1 MTEKVL
7 RSNIEI
13 DFLNNYIFVPNEDEV
28 ALVTSAKKIDP
39 KLVDKFFETIDEFWH
54 TENDQLQYFI
64 YYNTG
69 EYLCQRKKLK
79 YDFETKTNYWQTYNF
94 KNAPTE
100 KVDELYD
107 RVQAFSLL
115 NKDVKQFLRFS
126 EVSEVGQESIFYERR
141 LLKKITEKNTMLATS
156 DWRILPDVV
165 DSYPGEKDMWIK
177 WRNTM
182 RSEVIKRPE
191 EFENRLEFL
200 KYLYELKFPVD
211 PKIYRNLYPG
221 GKDSEGNVVEYLST
235 PDQWVTYDLEA
246 SSDFITANAIRA
258 LNYTKGFI
266 ESRIRVKK
274 SILAILKEF
283 DVEAIYPEYDME
295 RYEEEFDE

>member
-295 RYEEEFDE
+295 RYEEELDE

>member
-1 MTEKVL
+1 MTENVL

-13 DFLNNYIFVPNEDEV
+13 DFLNKYIFVPSEDAV
-28 ALVTSAKKIDP
+28 ALTTTAKKIDP
-39 KLVDKFFETIDEFWH
+39 QLVDKFFETIDEFWH

-69 EYLCQRKKLK
+69 EYLCQRKKQK

-94 KNAPTE
+94 KNAPVE
-100 KVDELYD
+100 KVNELYD
-107 RVQAFSLL
+107 RIHAFSLL

-126 EVSEVGQESIFYERR
+126 EVTEIGQESIFYERR
-141 LLKKITEKNTMLATS
+141 LLKKITEKNSMLATS

-165 DSYPGEKDMWIK
+165 DSYPGEKDMWIN

-191 EFENRLEFL
+191 EFENGLEFL
-200 KYLYELKFPVD
+200 KYLYELKFPID
-211 PKIYRNLYPG
+211 PKIYRNLYPD
-221 GKDSEGNVVEYLST
+221 GKDSEGNEVGYLST

-274 SILAILKEF
+274 SILDILKEF
-283 DVEAIYPEYDME
+283 DVEAVYHDYDME
-295 RYEEEFDE
+295 RYEEELDE